1 MNHAMQ
7 IQGKYWLSV
16 SMICL
21 LLLSSCGIFR
31 KSGSENEQLEKKKKT
46 ALLELEKEK
55 KHLLQKKYAPLLNL
69 PHTEIKNF
77 QLYSLIDDWYGIP
90 YKYGG
95 KTKEGIDCSN
105 FVTLLF
111 NNVYNRNISANST
124 ALHQMCDS
132 INTNDLKEGDLVFFK
147 IEQEKISHLGFYL
160 ANGRFI
166 HATSKKGIMINNL
179 EETYYR
185 KHFFSAGRLK

>member
-1 MNHAMQ
+1 MNHTMQ
-7 IQGKYWLSV
+7 IQGKYWLYI
-16 SMICL
+16 SMICF

-31 KSGSENEQLEKKKKT
+31 KSGSENEQPEKKKKT

-69 PHTEIKNF
+69 PHTEIKNL

-105 FVTLLF
+105 FVTLIF
-111 NNVYNRNISANST
+111 NSVYNRNISANSN